1 MLSTFTNHFTAF
13 SSTPNRA
20 IALSTDKSHIM
31 IACESFM
38 FFLCVSPWGGLWI
51 IPVFGIRWQLCSYLP
66 FMCKYNTPER
76 ERQLFSYCFPRA
88 SNTPKGMYT
97 STTIIENHVIW
108 ASHVT
113 MVTHVTSPRCL
124 AVQLILSRDML
135 AYNSGVC
142 HLPRVVADI
151 HHCNQSDWSI

>member
-1 MLSTFTNHFTAF
+1 MLSTFTNHFTAL
-13 SSTPNRA
+13 SSAPNRA

-76 ERQLFSYCFPRA
+76 EREAVIQLLFPPRQQH
-88 SNTPKGMYT
+88 TKGDVHF
-97 STTIIENHVIW
+97 NHYNW
-108 ASHVT
+108 K
-113 MVTHVTSPRCL
+113 
-124 AVQLILSRDML
+124 SRDL
-135 AYNSGVC
+135 GITC
-142 HLPRVVADI
+142 HHGNARDI
-151 HHCNQSDWSI
+151 TSLLGSSVDSITWHAGIQLRCMPSS